1 VVQCWQWKRAKNQ
14 GEIAMLAENLGV
26 ERGAVAGAVASSGR
40 EPGKFFP
47 GKLPPTPRDLE
58 VHRLV
63 RIRQVPTRLVAEL
76 TGISQTRVCQV
87 AAKVESFLAD
97 LAPGEKDEARLR
109 QLVCVEECIAHERL
123 DRLYEENMEAWRA
136 SQGEVQ
142 VTRESPSLL
151 GASRTIRTE
160 PRFGDTRYTIA
171 AMRIARVQMRIPN
184 HGLLAKAYALAEE
197 QYGDDPEHSA
207 AAWDWDAMDEAIQGE
222 YSSLSSASG
231 ASAAPPQ
238 PSAKTA
244 SSHPLDGA
252 CSRNATEQ
260 ALHSRMASLLK
271 RTSLHDQA
279 TYDDGE
285 FGPSMLEAA
294 EMTPVQTGPERLP
307 LNRKERRKRQREL
320 ERKKGRTKNAECRT

>member
-1 VVQCWQWKRAKNQ
+1 M
-14 GEIAMLAENLGV
+14 IAENLGV
-26 ERGAVAGAVASSGR
+26 ERGAVAGSVAGGGR

-76 TGISQTRVCQV
+76 IGISQTRVCQV

-97 LAPGEKDEARLR
+97 LAPGEKDESRLR

-142 VTRESPSLL
+142 ITRESPSLL

-197 QYGDDPEHSA
+197 RYGDDPEHSA
-207 AAWDWDAMDEAIQGE
+207 AGWDWDAMDEAIQGE
-222 YSSLSSASG
+222 YATAVQGEYAPLSPASG
-231 ASAAPPQ
+231 AAAATPQ

-244 SSHPLDGA
+244 GSHPLDGA
-252 CSRNATEQ
+252 CSPHAPEQ
-260 ALHSRMASLLK
+260 PPRSRLASLLK
-271 RTSLHDQA
+271 DTSLHDHA
-279 TYDDGE
+279 TYDEGE

-294 EMTPVQTGPERLP
+294 EMTPVQTGPERPP

-320 ERKKGRTKNAECRT
+320 EKRKNCRM

>member
-1 VVQCWQWKRAKNQ
+1 
-14 GEIAMLAENLGV
+14 MLAENLGV
-26 ERGAVAGAVASSGR
+26 ERGAVAGSVAGGGR

-97 LAPGEKDEARLR
+97 LAPGEKDAARLR
-109 QLVCVEECIAHERL
+109 QRVCVEECIAHERL

-151 GASRTIRTE
+151 GGTRTIRTE

-207 AAWDWDAMDEAIQGE
+207 EAWDWDAMDDAIRGDFD
-222 YSSLSSASG
+222 STSPASPAP
-231 ASAAPPQ
+231 ASATPQ
-238 PSAKTA
+238 PSANTA

-252 CSRNATEQ
+252 CSPNATEQ
-260 ALHSRMASLLK
+260 ALHNRMASLLK
-271 RTSLHDQA
+271 RTSTDDQA
-279 TYDDGE
+279 TYDEGE

-294 EMTPVQTGPERLP
+294 EMTPVQTGQERLP

-320 ERKKGRTKNAECRT
+320 EKRGKRG